1 MKLIVLLIAA
11 WLPLLPVLFILLRSG
26 SFGKGSLGMLL
37 RLFFLGVAA
46 AVPAFLMEA
55 GALIVV
61 TILLRLFPDVEGGGG
76 LLLLSVILR
85 YMVVA
90 AVIEEAW
97 KHFVLRVSTWKQMT
111 METTADGIAA
121 AGVVSAGFAA
131 VMYGFWQAGAVLT
144 ADMEMLHRA
153 MPEFLTAG
161 PVVAFLFA
169 LLYIFSHFGFAG
181 LMGALYGIAK
191 GSEQKSHAG
200 RAGFMLFVSW
210 ILPVLAHGTCAAL
223 TAYGIAS
230 GHVLWVVLGLGAQT
244 ILALIIAAA
253 LSSASDADSMD
264 TAAEDQAPVDFAD
277 SEEFADFAEA
287 EGANLPGGS
296 AEGIPMQGRYGQD
309 DPVQDG
315 GPTSNSAQDVFDTGA
330 DHADHTDHAAEDMG
344 AAPGEYDGKYNE
356 TGSVQDDPYGGA
368 TYTKEETASP
378 DLLFGEDISSE
389 NM

>member
-1 MKLIVLLIAA
+1 MNLIVLLIAA

-26 SFGKGSLGMLL
+26 SFGKGSLGMLV

-61 TILLRLFPDVEGGGG
+61 TILFRLFPDPEGGRG
-76 LLLLSVILR
+76 LLVLSVILR
-85 YMVVA
+85 YMVVT

-97 KHFVLRVSTWKQMT
+97 KHFILRVSTWKQMT
-111 METTADGIAA
+111 METAADGIAA

-131 VMYGFWQAGAVLT
+131 VMYGFWQGGAVLT
-144 ADMEMLHRA
+144 ADMETLHSA
-153 MPEFLTAG
+153 LPEFLSAG
-161 PVVAFLFA
+161 PVLAFLFA

-230 GHVLWVVLGLGAQT
+230 GHVLWCVLGLGAQT
-244 ILALIIAAA
+244 ILALIMAAA
-253 LSSASDADSMD
+253 LSSASDADGADM
-264 TAAEDQAPVDFAD
+264 AASADQAPVDFAD

-287 EGANLPGGS
+287 EGASLPGGP
-296 AEGIPMQGRYGQD
+296 AEEIPLQDGRGQD
-309 DPVQDG
+309 ASVQDG
-315 GPTSNSAQDVFDTGA
+315 TPD
-330 DHADHTDHAAEDMG
+330 
-344 AAPGEYDGKYNE
+344 
-356 TGSVQDDPYGGA
+356 
-368 TYTKEETASP
+368 TKEETTP
-378 DLLFGEDISSE
+378 PELLFGEDISSE
-389 NM
+389 NT

>member
-1 MKLIVLLIAA
+1 MNLIVLLIAA

-111 METTADGIAA
+111 METAADGIAA

-253 LSSASDADSMD
+253 LSSASDADGADM
-264 TAAEDQAPVDFAD
+264 AASADQAPVDFAD

-287 EGANLPGGS
+287 EGGSLPGGP
-296 AEGIPMQGRYGQD
+296 AEGIPMQDGYDGYGQD
-309 DPVQDG
+309 DPVQNG
-315 GPTSNSAQDVFDTGA
+315 GPAETSAQDEYDGGA
-330 DHADHTDHAAEDMG
+330 GQADAAAEDMSAAAG
-344 AAPGEYDGKYNE
+344 ASAE
-356 TGSVQDDPYGGA
+356 TGSVQDDPYGG
-368 TYTKEETASP
+368 TSYEKEETTSP
-378 DLLFGEDISSE
+378 ELLFGEDISSE
-389 NM
+389 NV